1 MKLLSRFEARIVL
14 AIVLPAVGPIVAS
27 VIFIPQ
33 LIQARFAEQS
43 NLTVRKELERHVVL
57 YGEFFEAKKDEFA
70 AEARSIGRDPR
81 LIEAART
88 GEAEN
93 LESRMQAVLQSHP
106 EIATM
111 SVYAPWGEPLARLD
125 GQPLLDARPKTIVV
139 PLGLGHAPRLE
150 MVFGLDG
157 RYFEDRG
164 RAEEVALLYETSLE
178 TFSQRFAEKSQTYY
192 AILAFV
198 ALAALLLGYLIARSV
213 TRRVQQ
219 LALGTERA
227 ARGELDFVVPV
238 EGNDEI
244 TGLARRFN
252 RMLRAVRD
260 AQRRIIDLEKIS
272 SWQDFARR
280 LAHEI
285 KNPLTPIRLSVQELR
300 RRSEPA
306 DEVQRR
312 LIEDVSDVIED
323 ETERLTRLV
332 NEFSQF
338 ARLPDGAPEVTD
350 MASLVQDFLRAYN
363 GFESRV
369 EFVRG
374 GDGKAKVDRDQFIQV
389 LHNLVIN
396 GLQASPENARLRLS
410 LRRTGP
416 WMELAVEDRGPGI
429 DADSVHKIFE
439 PYFTTKTQ
447 GTGLGLAIAK
457 KIILQHEGSIHV
469 EPAPEGGARFVVRLP
484 AA

>member
-1 MKLLSRFEARIVL
+1 MRLLSRFEARIVL
-14 AIVLPAVGPIVAS
+14 AILLPAVGPIMAS

-43 NLTVRKELERHVVL
+43 NLTVRQELERHVVL

-70 AEARSIGRDPR
+70 AEARSIGRDQR

-88 GEAEN
+88 GEAKRLRDRMAAV
-93 LESRMQAVLQSHP
+93 LESHP
-106 EIATM
+106 AIGAM
-111 SVYAPWGEPLARLD
+111 SVYAPWGEPLARLE
-125 GQPLLDARPKTIVV
+125 GRPLLDARPKTIVV
-139 PLGLGHAPRLE
+139 PLGLGDAPRLE
-150 MVFGLDG
+150 IVFGLDG
-157 RYFEDRG
+157 QYFEDRR

-178 TFSQRFAEKSQTYY
+178 TFSQRFSEKSRTYY
-192 AILAFV
+192 AILGFV
-198 ALAALLLGYLIARSV
+198 AVAALLLGYLIARSV

-252 RMLRAVRD
+252 RMLRAVRN

-300 RRSEPA
+300 RRSEPS

-350 MASLVQDFLRAYN
+350 MTALVQDFLRAYN
-363 GFESRV
+363 GFEDRV
-369 EFVRG
+369 EFEG
-374 GDGKAKVDRDQFIQV
+374 GEGGQALVDRDQIIQV

-396 GLQASPENARLRLS
+396 GLQASPKETRLRLG
-410 LRRTGP
+410 LRLRGS
-416 WMELAVEDRGPGI
+416 WIELTIEDRGPGI

-469 EPAPEGGARFVVRLP
+469 EPGTEGGARFVVRLP

>member
-1 MKLLSRFEARIVL
+1 MKLLSRFEARIIL
-14 AIVLPAVGPIVAS
+14 AILLPTIGPIVAS

-33 LIQARFAEQS
+33 LIEARFAEQS
-43 NLTVRKELERHVVL
+43 NLAVRRELEQHVLL
-57 YGEFFEAKKDEFA
+57 YGAFFEAKKDVFA
-70 AEARSIGRDPR
+70 AEARSIGRDPE
-81 LIEAART
+81 LIGAARSAA
-88 GEAEN
+88 AELLRSRLLQV
-93 LESRMQAVLQSHP
+93 LESHP
-106 EIATM
+106 EIGSA
-111 SVYAPWGEPLARLD
+111 SVFAADGKPLTRLEGD
-125 GQPLLDARPKTIVV
+125 VALGARPKTIVV
-139 PLGLGHAPRLE
+139 PLGLGRAPRLE
-150 MVFGLDG
+150 LVFGLDG
-157 RYFEDRG
+157 GYFDARG
-164 RAEEVALLYETSLE
+164 RAEEVALLYDASLE
-178 TFSQRFAEKSQTYY
+178 TFSQRFSEKSRTYY

-227 ARGELDFVVPV
+227 AQGELDFVVPV
-238 EGNDEI
+238 EGADEI

-300 RRSEPA
+300 RRSQPS
-306 DEVQRR
+306 DPSQKQ

-338 ARLPDGAPEVTD
+338 ARLPDGAPEPTD
-350 MASLVQDFLRAYN
+350 MSRLVQDFLRAYN
-363 GFESRV
+363 GFEDRV
-369 EFVRG
+369 ELVDDERTQ
-374 GDGKAKVDRDQFIQV
+374 ARVDRDQMVQV

-396 GLQASPENARLRLS
+396 GLQASPDSERIRLS
-410 LRRTGP
+410 LRARGA
-416 WMELAVEDRGPGI
+416 WVELAVEDRGPGI
-429 DADSVHKIFE
+429 DQSDVHKIFE

-469 EPAPEGGARFVVRLP
+469 EAGSKGGARFVVRLP
-484 AA
+484 AV

>member
-1 MKLLSRFEARIVL
+1 MKLLSRFEARIIL
-14 AIVLPAVGPIVAS
+14 AILLPTIGPIVAS

-43 NLTVRKELERHVVL
+43 NLAVRRELEQHVVL
-57 YGEFFEAKKDEFA
+57 YGDFFEAKKDEFA
-70 AEARSIGRDPR
+70 AEARSIGRDHQ
-81 LIEAART
+81 LMEAAR
-88 GEAEN
+88 GGQAEDLRARMLQI
-93 LESRMQAVLQSHP
+93 LESHP
-106 EIATM
+106 ELGAM
-111 SVYAPWGEPLARLD
+111 RVFASDGEALARLEGD
-125 GQPLLDARPKTIVV
+125 LEVGARPKTIVV
-139 PLGLGHAPRLE
+139 PLGLGQAPRLE

-157 RYFEDRG
+157 RYFDERS
-164 RAEEVALLYETSLE
+164 RAEEVALLYDTSLE

-227 ARGELDFVVPV
+227 AQGELDFVVPV

-252 RMLRAVRD
+252 RMLRAVRV

-300 RRSEPA
+300 RRSEPT
-306 DEVQRR
+306 DEKQKQ
-312 LIEDVSDVIED
+312 LIDDVADVIED
-323 ETERLTRLV
+323 ETTRLTRLV

-350 MASLVQDFLRAYN
+350 MSRLVQDFLRAYN
-363 GFESRV
+363 GFDDRV
-369 EFVRG
+369 ELRDEG
-374 GDGKAKVDRDQFIQV
+374 GGRAKVDRDQIIQV

-396 GLQASPENARLRLS
+396 GLQASPDTEPLLLS
-410 LRRTGP
+410 IRSTRS
-416 WMELAVEDRGPGI
+416 WVELEVEDRGPGI
-429 DADSVHKIFE
+429 GTPDVHKIFE

-457 KIILQHEGSIHV
+457 KIVLQHEGSIHV
-469 EPAPEGGARFVVRLP
+469 EASPEGGARFVVRLP